1 MLKKI
6 ILALAVLLL
15 VLQAVRP
22 AKNLGEAEGPD
33 SVVKRHAVPAEV
45 RAVLQKACYD
55 CHSDRTVYP
64 WYAEIQPVGW
74 WLASHVDD
82 GKRHLNFSR
91 FARYDAQRAAHK
103 LDEIVDTVLARLQQI
118 PAGPQKIFS
127 SHPPLSERI
136 RRLPAESATAA
147 ARSGP
152 VPGTPAAMSD
162 AAAEKPAAAEVDEDD
177 KAFAEAA
184 EKKPARKKGN

>member
-15 VLQAVRP
+15 ALQAVRP

-33 SVVKRHAVPAEV
+33 SVVKRHVVPAEV

-55 CHSDRTVYP
+55 CHSDRTAYP
-64 WYAEIQPVGW
+64 WYAEVQPVGW

-103 LDEIVDTVLARLQQI
+103 LDEIVDTVLAR
-118 PAGPQKIFS
+118 S
-127 SHPPLSERI
+127 MPLKSYTWVHRDAV
-136 RRLPAESATAA
+136 LTPAEINAVA
-147 ARSGP
+147 
-152 VPGTPAAMSD
+152 D
-162 AAAEKPAAAEVDEDD
+162 W
-177 KAFAEAA
+177 AEALRDEIEA
-184 EKKPARKKGN
+184 K